1 MRLFGVDLKPED
13 SRLSGGATEP
23 SQPDLPLWTRS
34 PPNPDSYPGFH
45 PMRTRNPVRIRSKS
59 GQNRVG
65 IRFAVRGSE
74 GVGSRGVGPAG
85 KAL

>member
-1 MRLFGVDLKPED
+1 MGKPLT

-23 SQPDLPLWTRS
+23 SQPDPPLWSRP
-34 PPNPDSYPGFH
+34 PPNPSPRPDSDLILTRFGPEKADFGSEPGQ
-45 PMRTRNPVRIRSKS
+45 TQVKIGSES
-59 GQNRVG
+59 GLG
-65 IRFAVRGSE
+65 MHSE